1 MARFALIALFAVMA
15 TGMFVIKNKV
25 VSLENEL
32 ERINA
37 KIREDQNALHVLK
50 AEWTY
55 LNDPARIRNLS
66 ENHVHMKPLRG
77 EQIISFSAI
86 PFKTDHT
93 GKENIIRVSYAAAVG
108 K

>member
-1 MARFALIALFAVMA
+1 MARFALIFMFALMA

-25 VSLENEL
+25 IALENDL

-37 KIREDQNALHVLK
+37 KIREDQNAL
-50 AEWTY
+50 
-55 LNDPARIRNLS
+55 NDPARIRHLS
-66 ENHVHMKPLRG
+66 ENHIHMKPLRG

-86 PFKTDHT
+86 PFKTDRT
-93 GKENIIRVSYAAAVG
+93 GKENIIRVSYASSVG

>member
-1 MARFALIALFAVMA
+1 MARFVLIALFAAMA

-25 VSLENEL
+25 IVLENEL
-32 ERINA
+32 EQINA

-50 AEWTY
+50 AEWTF

-66 ENHVHMKPLRG
+66 EKHLHMKPLRG

-86 PFKTDHT
+86 PLKANRS
-93 GKENIIRVSYAAAVG
+93 GEGNVIRVSYATAAG

>member
-1 MARFALIALFAVMA
+1 MARFALIALFAAMA

-25 VSLENEL
+25 ISLENDL
-32 ERINA
+32 ERINT

-66 ENHVHMKPLRG
+66 KHHAHMKPLRG

-86 PFKTDHT
+86 PFKTDRV
-93 GKENIIRVSYAAAVG
+93 GKDNIIRVSYAAPAG